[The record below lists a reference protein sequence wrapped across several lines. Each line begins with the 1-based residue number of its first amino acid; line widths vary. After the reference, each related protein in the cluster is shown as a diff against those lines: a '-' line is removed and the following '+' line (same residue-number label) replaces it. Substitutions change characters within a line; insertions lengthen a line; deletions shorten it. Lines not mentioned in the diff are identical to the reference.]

1 MFQSMT
7 GYGKAQGEGRMQKV
21 VVEARSVN
29 SRHLDI
35 KLRLP
40 MGSWAL
46 ESMIRKRV
54 QERFIRGRIDISV
67 TTEPLLPDEEPPLD
81 FQLGRAKSYLKAL
94 EELKTE
100 CGIDGKVD
108 LHLMS
113 SFRDLFKIKDVTLEE
128 ELQALEAGLEGAL
141 QALESMRRTEGR
153 ALKEDLGERI
163 DWMMEQTD
171 LFRSTAPKVTE
182 AQVERFNERIEK
194 LLGDRQIDPGR
205 LEQEVALLIDRL
217 DVTEEIVRLQSH
229 IEQFAGLLSEGRG
242 VGKKLEFLLQE
253 MHREANTLGTKAA
266 DAQLT
271 HNVIEMKAQIERM
284 REQTQNIE

>member
-1 MFQSMT
+1 M
-7 GYGKAQGEGRMQKV
+7 
-21 VVEARSVN
+21 
-29 SRHLDI
+29 
-35 KLRLP
+35 
-40 MGSWAL
+40 
-46 ESMIRKRV
+46 
-54 QERFIRGRIDISV
+54 
-67 TTEPLLPDEEPPLD
+67 D